1 MIKSFFVYLPSTFLM
16 RAVAFLTM
24 VAGTHLLASK
34 QFGYF
39 SLVIIIGELAETTT
53 TNWTRLALA
62 RFGAHGGNLPR
73 AFASKV
79 ARLSAVCTLVAIAL
93 SAAAA
98 WLLAAENVM
107 AVGVAVAVYI
117 AAAAVVRFGVTLHQ
131 TMESGRTASMLEG
144 SRAVL
149 VLVAAIIAMI
159 ATGDFLITSLS
170 ASVVNLGIGWIA
182 VATGFRR
189 TNAARIEQIAARVL
203 FSFAAPM
210 VVLALLSQVAASLD
224 KVLLKSYHD
233 AAMLGFYAAAYTV
246 GRNGFDVIAAAFNIG
261 TFVQLSSMFNAG
273 RRQEAGSLLS
283 RQMAC
288 ILAIA
293 LPAAGILIASRDVI
307 ARILFPPA
315 YLDTFVTAIPWIAFG
330 AITLNI
336 KNFVYDNVFHM
347 QLRNLRQLPSCI
359 ASVAVSAAVG
369 LILIPSRPALG
380 AAVMFASGS
389 MAALM
394 VSIASTWSLM
404 PVRIPWPSILVAT
417 GAGLGVWAVGAG
429 LEVALDDV
437 LPSTVLL
444 GVLTMIGVL
453 AAGVSLLLAQ
463 ILEQPKGNNVA
474 ISFIT
479 PNPDRVTGISSYA
492 ESLFEAMARPRER
505 PPLVLLTNAR
515 RELFARIAGDCNV
528 EWVMLP
534 ACPRGFPY
542 KLYSLIIHDVACS
555 RARLK
560 GCGCYVSATAA
571 GALFPVLDQFVTL
584 HDLYDVE
591 RRFRPWRTVVYAHAL
606 WRWLALVSR
615 GIICVSASTAT
626 EARRLLP
633 FAADKMCVIK
643 EASKFT
649 PEDALK
655 SADPARFLFVANIQ
669 PTKNIECLL
678 EALRRADPD
687 IEVDWIGWDPAGII
701 KEWIA
706 RHGAPRGFNPLGSLP
721 EAELRRAYRSALAL
735 IVPSWKEGFCLPVL
749 EAHAFGVPVIASDLP
764 VLREVSGE
772 AALFFDP
779 HDPDML
785 LACMRKL
792 LSDPAL
798 RARLSRAASANARL
812 YSWDHAAAETFRLV
826 EAS

>member
-24 VAGTHLLASK
+24 IAGTHLLAPK

-39 SLVIIIGELAETTT
+39 SLVIIIGEFAEATT

-62 RFGAHGGNLPR
+62 RFGAQEGKLPR

-79 ARLSAVCTLVAIAL
+79 ARLSAACTLVGIAL
-93 SAAAA
+93 SAGAAL
-98 WLLAAENVM
+98 LLAAENVM

-117 AAAAVVRFGVTLHQ
+117 AAAAVVRFGITLHQ
-131 TMESGRTASMLEG
+131 TMESRRTASTLEG

-149 VLVAAIIAMI
+149 VLVSVIIALI
-159 ATGDFLITSLS
+159 ATGNFLITSLS

-189 TNAARIEQIAARVL
+189 TDPSRIDQTAARVL
-203 FSFAAPM
+203 FWFAFPM

-224 KVLLKSYHD
+224 KALLKSYHD
-233 AAMLGFYAAAYTV
+233 AAVLGFYAAAYAV

-261 TFVQLSSMFNAG
+261 AFVQLSSMFNAG
-273 RRQEAGSLLS
+273 RPQEAGRLLS

-293 LPAAGILIASRDVI
+293 LPAAGILIASRGII

-315 YLDTFVTAIPWIAFG
+315 YLDTFVIAIPWVVLG

-336 KNFVYDNVFHM
+336 KTFVYDNVFHM
-347 QLRNLRQLPSCI
+347 QLRNLRQIPSAI
-359 ASVAVSAAVG
+359 AGAAVSAAVG
-369 LILIPSRPALG
+369 LLLIPSKPVLG

-394 VSIASTWSLM
+394 VSIALTWSLM
-404 PVRIPWPSILVAT
+404 PVRIPWLAIIVSA
-417 GAGLGVWAVGAG
+417 GAGVGVWAVGAG
-429 LEVALDDV
+429 LEAALEDR

-444 GVLTMIGVL
+444 GVLMMIGAL
-453 AAGVSLLLAQ
+453 AAGVSLLFAR
-463 ILEQPKGNNVA
+463 ILEQPKGKNVA

-505 PPLVLLTNAR
+505 PTLVLLTNAR
-515 RELFARIAGDCNV
+515 RELFPRITSDCGV
-528 EWVMLP
+528 EWVILP

-542 KLYSLIIHDVACS
+542 KLYSLFIHDVACS

-560 GCGCYVSATAA
+560 GCGSYVSATAG

-591 RRFRPWRTVVYAHAL
+591 RRFRPWRTVAYANVL

-615 GIICVSASTAT
+615 GVICVSASTAT
-626 EARRLLP
+626 EARMLLP

-643 EASKFT
+643 EASRFA
-649 PEDALK
+649 PEDTLK
-655 SADPARFLFVANIQ
+655 SADPTRFLLVANIQ

-678 EALRRADPD
+678 EALRRAGAD
-687 IEVDWIGWDPAGII
+687 IEVDWIGWDPAGIV
-701 KEWIA
+701 KEWIV
-706 RHGAPRGFNPLGSLP
+706 RHGAPCGFKSLGSLP
-721 EAELRRAYRSALAL
+721 EVELRRAYRSALAL

-749 EAHAFGVPVIASDLP
+749 EAHAFGVPVIASDIP

-772 AALFFDP
+772 GALFFDP
-779 HDPDML
+779 RDPDML
-785 LACMRKL
+785 LASMRKL
-792 LSDPAL
+792 MSDSAL

-812 YSWDHAAAETFRLV
+812 YSWDHAAAEILRLV

>member
-1 MIKSFFVYLPSTFLM
+1 MIKSFLVYLPSTFLM

-24 VAGTHLLASK
+24 VAGTHLLASN

-39 SLVIIIGELAETTT
+39 SLVIIIGEFAETTT
-53 TNWTRLALA
+53 TNWTRLTLA
-62 RFGAHGGNLPR
+62 RFGAHEGKLPR
-73 AFASKV
+73 GFARKV
-79 ARLSAVCTLVAIAL
+79 AWLSAGCTFFAIAL
-93 SAAAA
+93 SAGAA
-98 WLLAAENVM
+98 WLLAAENIM

-117 AAAAVVRFGVTLHQ
+117 AAAAVVRFGITLHQ
-131 TMESGRTASMLEG
+131 TMENRRAASMLEG

-149 VLVAAIIAMI
+149 VLLTVIIAMI
-159 ATGDFLITSLS
+159 ASGDFLITSLS

-189 TNAARIEQIAARVL
+189 TNASTVEQTAARVL
-203 FSFAAPM
+203 FLFAFPM
-210 VVLALLSQVAASLD
+210 IVLALLSQVATSLD
-224 KVLLKSYHD
+224 KALLKSYHD
-233 AAMLGFYAAAYTV
+233 AAMLGFYAAAYAV

-273 RRQEAGSLLS
+273 RRQEAGRLLS

-315 YLDTFVTAIPWIAFG
+315 YLDTFVIAIPWIAFG

-347 QLRNLRQLPSCI
+347 QLRNLRQIPSCI
-359 ASVAVSAAVG
+359 VSVAVSAAVG
-369 LILIPSRPALG
+369 LLLIPSKPALG

-389 MAALM
+389 LAALM
-394 VSIASTWSLM
+394 ASIALTWSLM
-404 PVRIPWPSILVAT
+404 PVRIPWLAILVAT

-429 LEVALDDV
+429 LEAALEDV
-437 LPSTVLL
+437 LPNAVLL
-444 GVLTMIGVL
+444 GVLMIIGGL
-453 AAGVSLLLAQ
+453 AAGVSLVLARTM
-463 ILEQPKGNNVA
+463 EQPKGKNVA

-479 PNPDRVTGISSYA
+479 PTPDRITGVSSYA
-492 ESLFEAMARPRER
+492 ESLIEAMARPRER
-505 PPLVLLTNAR
+505 PTLVLLTNAR
-515 RELFARIAGDCNV
+515 RELFARISGDV

-584 HDLYDVE
+584 HDLYDIE
-591 RRFRPWRTVVYAHAL
+591 RRFRPWRTVVYAQAL
-606 WRWLALVSR
+606 WRWLAVVSR

-626 EARRLLP
+626 EARMLLP

-643 EASKFT
+643 EASRFT

-678 EALRRADPD
+678 EALRRAGSD
-687 IEVDWIGWDPAGII
+687 IEVDWIGWDPAGIVN
-701 KEWIA
+701 EWIA
-706 RHGAPRGFNPLGSLP
+706 RHGAPRGFNRLGSLP
-721 EAELRRAYRSALAL
+721 EEELRRAYRSALAL

-772 AALFFDP
+772 GALFFDP

-785 LACMRKL
+785 LASMRKL
-792 LSDPAL
+792 INDSAL
-798 RARLSRAASANARL
+798 RAQLSRAASANARL
-812 YSWDHAAAETFRLV
+812 YSWDHAAAETLRLV
-826 EAS
+826 EAN